1 MKINNYTFFSKV
13 YIRNRR
19 VLFIE
24 QSQMTRECSQII
36 VGYMKKGRN
45 ILIFIPYSLGP
56 NCEFSHGWGLVGFFQ
71 RYNQAV

>member
-13 YIRNRR
+13 YIRNRGI
-19 VLFIE
+19 LFIE

-45 ILIFIPYSLGP
+45 ILIFIPYSLG
-56 NCEFSHGWGLVGFFQ
+56 LVKLSKELIDICI
-71 RYNQAV
+71 NLL